1 MMPSSRET
9 KYQQVARLIE
19 ERYICPADENMPLP
33 TERQLQ
39 DIFSVSRDTVRRALR
54 ELADAGLI
62 YHVQGSGTY
71 VAPRK
76 HPMRAPSLRSFTDD
90 MAARGHRP
98 HSLTLTCHLIEAP
111 LAVQRDLN
119 LDAGA
124 KVIQIQRL
132 RQADG
137 SPIALET
144 AHFLPQAFSH
154 VEPELSASLD
164 AQMRASGF
172 QVETATVRVVATNLT
187 QAEAAQLGVPL
198 GAAALRVEKVGYTVR
213 GLPVESTQTL
223 YRGDRYDFELE
234 VKR

>member
-1 MMPSSRET
+1 MMPPPRET

-19 ERYICPADENMPLP
+19 DRYICPVDENMPLP

-39 DIFSVSRDTVRRALR
+39 AIFSVSRDTVRRALR
-54 ELADAGLI
+54 ELAESGLI
-62 YHVQGSGTY
+62 YHVQGSGSF

-76 HPMRAPSLRSFTDD
+76 HLMRAPSLRSFTDD
-90 MAARGHRP
+90 MTARGHRP
-98 HSLTLTCHLIEAP
+98 HSLTLSCHLIEAP
-111 LAVQRDLN
+111 LAVQRDLR

-154 VEPELSASLD
+154 VEPEVSASLD

-172 QVETATVRVVATNLT
+172 QVETASMRLLATNLT
-187 QAEAAQLGVPL
+187 QSEAAQLGVPL
-198 GAAALRVEKVGYTVR
+198 GAAALRLEKVGYTVR

-223 YRGDRYDFELE
+223 YRGDRYDFEIE

>member
-1 MMPSSRET
+1 MMPPSRET

-19 ERYICPADENMPLP
+19 DRYICPADENIPLP

-39 DIFSVSRDTVRRALR
+39 AIFSVSRDTVRRALR
-54 ELADAGLI
+54 ELAEAGLI
-62 YHVQGSGTY
+62 YHVQGSGSF

-76 HPMRAPSLRSFTDD
+76 HLMRAPSLQSFTED
-90 MAARGHRP
+90 MTARGHRP
-98 HSLTLTCHLIEAP
+98 HSLTLSCHLIEAP
-111 LAVQRDLN
+111 LAVQRDLR

-154 VEPELSASLD
+154 VEPEVSASLD

-172 QVETATVRVVATNLT
+172 QVETASVRLLATNLT
-187 QAEAAQLGVPL
+187 QSEAAQLGVPL

-223 YRGDRYDFELE
+223 YRGDRYDFEVQ

>member
-1 MMPSSRET
+1 MMAPSRET

-19 ERYICPADENMPLP
+19 DRYVCPADENMPLP

-39 DIFSVSRDTVRRALR
+39 AIFSVSRDTVRRALR
-54 ELADAGLI
+54 ELAEAGLI
-62 YHVQGSGTY
+62 YHVQGSGSF

-76 HPMRAPSLRSFTDD
+76 HLMRAPSLQSFTED
-90 MAARGHRP
+90 MTARGHRP
-98 HSLTLTCHLIEAP
+98 HSLTLSCHLVEAP
-111 LAVQRDLN
+111 LAVQRDLR

-154 VEPELSASLD
+154 VEPEVSASLD

-172 QVETATVRVVATNLT
+172 QVETASVRLLATNLT
-187 QAEAAQLGVPL
+187 QSEAAQLGVPL

-223 YRGDRYDFELE
+223 YRGDRYDFEMQ

>member
-1 MMPSSRET
+1 MMPPSRET
-9 KYQQVARLIE
+9 KYQQVAKLIKE
-19 ERYICPADENMPLP
+19 GYISPAEENMPLP

-39 DIFSVSRDTVRRALR
+39 DIFAVSRATVRRALR
-54 ELADAGLI
+54 ELAEAGLI

-71 VAPRK
+71 VAPHK
-76 HPMRAPSLRSFTDD
+76 QLKRAPSLRSFTED

-98 HSLTLTCHLIEAP
+98 HSLTLACHLIQASRP
-111 LAVQRDLN
+111 VQRDLN

-124 KVIQIQRL
+124 QVIQIQRL

-144 AHFLPQAFSH
+144 AHFLPEAFSH
-154 VEPELSASLD
+154 LEPQLSASLD
-164 AQMRASGF
+164 AQMQASGF
-172 QVETATVRVVATNLT
+172 QVETATLRVAATNLT

-198 GAAALRVEKVGYTVR
+198 GAAALRVEKVGYTLR

-223 YRGDRYDFELE
+223 YRGDRYDLE
-234 VKR
+234 VQVKR